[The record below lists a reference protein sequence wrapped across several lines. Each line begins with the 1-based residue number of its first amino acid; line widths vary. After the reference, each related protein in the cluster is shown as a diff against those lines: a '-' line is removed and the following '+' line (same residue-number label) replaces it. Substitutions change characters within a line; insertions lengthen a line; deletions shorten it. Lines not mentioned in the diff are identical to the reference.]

1 MHDLKIS
8 VITVSYNAQDTIE
21 QSIRSVISQD
31 YRNIEYIIIDGNSA
45 DGTVSIAK
53 KYLKNIHVLL
63 SEPDKGIYDAM
74 NKGIA
79 LATGDVVGILNAD
92 DFFKDEHVLTVVAQ
106 AFENNKPDIVYGD
119 LNYIKS
125 DGSISRKWVSGE
137 YKKGMFNYGWM
148 PPHPTFYC
156 KRELFEKFGSYGL
169 EYGTAADYELMLR
182 YIHRNLLSVY
192 YVKQVLVEMSVGG
205 VSNRSIKNRIKSLFF
220 DMKAMYKNKIFFPP
234 ITLILKPLRKLRQFF

>member
-1 MHDLKIS
+1 
-8 VITVSYNAQDTIE
+8 
-21 QSIRSVISQD
+21 
-31 YRNIEYIIIDGNSA
+31 
-45 DGTVSIAK
+45 
-53 KYLKNIHVLL
+53 
-63 SEPDKGIYDAM
+63 M

-156 KRELFEKFGSYGL
+156 KRELFKKFGSYGL

-234 ITLILKPLRKLRQFF
+234 ITLILKPLRKLRQFFYLWI